1 MTQIHVK
8 HELEIVRDIMEK
20 TNSTVFIKVLDQK
33 GGCIEYSD
41 LDEAKQSK
49 QPLWVHID
57 GNQPK
62 AVETFREAAEGID
75 EHSLTALFDENVR
88 PRVFELEKG
97 MLVILRGI
105 NHNKEAQPEDMISVR
120 IWITPN
126 SIVSM
131 RYRRSRAV
139 MSVAERLDIGS
150 GPTSIP
156 DLLVSIISTLLSY
169 TEVIIEQ
176 IQEQLDQ
183 LEEQVL
189 DHPNKKIRTDISNV
203 RRKAIMLRRY
213 IAPQRD
219 AINIIRYVE
228 ALTPHK
234 KSQRRMH
241 ESLDN
246 LLRDIENLDSIRER
260 AQVVKDELMNSLSD
274 KLNRNLYLLSVITA
288 IFLPLGFLTGLF
300 GINVGGGDPQ
310 AFAIFS
316 FSLFVLVVIQIILF
330 RVFKWF

>member
-1 MTQIHVK
+1 
-8 HELEIVRDIMEK
+8 MEN
-20 TNSTVFIKVLDQK
+20 TTPAIFIKVLDKK

-41 LDEAKQSK
+41 LHEAKQSK
-49 QPLWVHID
+49 QPLWVHIN
-57 GNQPK
+57 GNHPN
-62 AVETFREAAEGID
+62 AMESFREAAEGID
-75 EHSLTALFDENVR
+75 EHSLAALFDENVR
-88 PRVFELEKG
+88 PRALELEKG

-105 NHNKEAQPEDMISVR
+105 NHNKNAQPEDMISVR

-139 MSVAERLDIGS
+139 MSVAERLDVGS

-156 DLLVSIISTLLSY
+156 DLLVSVISTLLSY

-176 IQEQLDQ
+176 IQEQLDH
-183 LEEQVL
+183 LEDQIL
-189 DHPNKKIRTDISNV
+189 DHPNKKMRKDISNV
-203 RRKAIMLRRY
+203 LRKAIMLRRY
-213 IAPQRD
+213 IAPQHD
-219 AINIIRYVE
+219 AVNIIRYVD

-246 LLRDIENLDSIRER
+246 LLRDIEDLDSIRER
-260 AQVVKDELMNSLSD
+260 AHVVKDELASSLSD

-300 GINVGGGDPQ
+300 GVNVGGMPGVGEPQ
-310 AFAIFS
+310 AFTV
-316 FSLFVLVVIQIILF
+316 FSLILFALVAIQIILF